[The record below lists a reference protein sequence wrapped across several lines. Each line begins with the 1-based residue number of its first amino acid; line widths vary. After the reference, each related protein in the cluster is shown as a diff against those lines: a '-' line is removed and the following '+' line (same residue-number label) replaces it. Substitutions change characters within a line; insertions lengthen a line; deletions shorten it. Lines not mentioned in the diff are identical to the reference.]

1 MKQVKITVPLG
12 FLILATAL
20 IVILSLLLASYI
32 NPSTPLDSS
41 VMLES
46 KFEILSPSQNDVPV
60 EGEEFSI
67 KWSSSSENI
76 VYLTFLICTEEDG
89 CNSIFGNHNTEVEAS
104 TQAFTWR
111 VDVSAF
117 PYVPGRKFEMHFF
130 GYSSR
135 RPIKAQDGSIV
146 YSYVDF
152 FVAKSEEFNIER
164 K

>member
-1 MKQVKITVPLG
+1 MKQVKITISRG
-12 FLILATAL
+12 FLIVA
-20 IVILSLLLASYI
+20 ILLLAILGSLFVGNFKSSTPL
-32 NPSTPLDSS
+32 NPSTTQ
-41 VMLES
+41 ES

-76 VYLTFLICTEEDG
+76 VYLTLLICTEEDG

-104 TQAFTWR
+104 TQALTWR